1 MEMAEIDGGELLLRC
16 LEKEGVKRIFGIP
29 DNGYNTV
36 MLHAKDHNI
45 RWIAP
50 RHEAAAVHMAEGV
63 FKTTGEIPVVM
74 SGAGPGTAN
83 LVSGIICARE
93 EGVPVIAI
101 TGQRRREVIYPSWP
115 GVFQGTD
122 QYDIFKPITKWN
134 AVVHDWSRIPE
145 IIARAFREALTGRP
159 GPVQIDISE
168 SIFHEVREDNTVRIL
183 KPHQYRCEK
192 PEISSKQVE
201 KIAQIINGAGTVLL
215 MAGTGVI
222 NSGGT
227 DSLVKLAEM
236 LSCPVITSMAARS
249 AFPND
254 HPNFLFGLQRG
265 GLAAR
270 SEAEVVLALGTRLGE
285 LDLPFDKYWGDYS
298 SQKIIQIDIDPR
310 SVGANRPIYMGVVA
324 DAKSAIDALIDY
336 FEERGVEKKDSEL
349 IRKYRELDEAQ
360 MLEFAD
366 ILEQYKGERIHPAH
380 SVIIAREVF
389 PPDAINVGDGGNT
402 SLFNAIFTSFTRPR
416 TSLGIFEFG
425 HLGTGIP
432 YAIGAKAANPDK
444 EVYVI
449 TGDGA
454 AGFNFMEIETAVREN
469 IKINVIVH
477 AEGSWCMEEIG
488 QIATFGDP
496 SKVVACEQYPVRWDK
511 VAEGL
516 GAYSEYVERLDELKG
531 AFQRARDASKA
542 AVVCVKTDRQANLI
556 PPAADI
562 FSQVY
567 TGPQE

>member
-1 MEMAEIDGGELLLRC
+1 MAEIDGGELLLRC

-101 TGQRRREVIYPSWP
+101 TGQRRREVIYPSKP

-145 IIARAFREALTGRP
+145 IVQRAFREALTGRP
-159 GPVQIDISE
+159 GPVQIDISD
-168 SIFHEVREDNTVRIL
+168 SIFHESREDENIVIL
-183 KPHQYRCEK
+183 EPHQYRCES
-192 PEISSKQVE
+192 PRISADQVE
-201 KIAQIINGAGTVLL
+201 RISGIVKDAQKVLL
-215 MAGTGVI
+215 MAGTGVLI
-222 NSGGT
+222 SGGT

-236 LSCPVITSMAARS
+236 LNCPVITSMAARS

-265 GLAAR
+265 GLLAR
-270 SEAEVVLALGTRLGE
+270 TEAEVVVAFGTRLGE
-285 LDLPFDKYWGDYS
+285 LDLPFDRYWGS
-298 SQKIIQIDIDPR
+298 SDAQKIIQIDIDPR
-310 SVGANRPIYMGVVA
+310 NIGANRPIYMGVVA
-324 DAKSAIDALIDY
+324 DAKNSIDALIAHLD
-336 FEERGVEKKDSEL
+336 EIGIEKKSSE
-349 IRKYRELDEAQ
+349 IIERYRRFDEEQ
-360 MLEFAD
+360 RLEFAE
-366 ILEQYKGERIHPAH
+366 ILEEYKGERIHPAH
-380 SVIIAREVF
+380 SVMIAREVF

-402 SLFNAIFTSFTRPR
+402 SLFNAIFTSFIRPR

-432 YAIGAKAANPDK
+432 YAIGAKAANPERD
-444 EVYVI
+444 VYVI

-454 AGFNFMEIETAVREN
+454 AGFNFMEIETAVRED
-469 IKINVIVH
+469 IKITVIVH

-488 QIATFGDP
+488 QIVTFGDP

-516 GAYSEYVERLDELKG
+516 GAYTEYVERLDQLKD
-531 AFQRARDASKA
+531 ALQRARTAPKA

-562 FSQVY
+562 FHQVY
-567 TGPQE
+567 TGPQD

>member
-1 MEMAEIDGGELLLRC
+1 MAEIDGGELLLRC
-16 LEKEGVKRIFGIP
+16 LEKEKVKRIFGIP

-63 FKTTGEIPVVM
+63 FKTTGEVPVVM
-74 SGAGPGTAN
+74 AGAGPGTAN
-83 LVSGIICARE
+83 LVSGIICAKE
-93 EGVPVIAI
+93 EGVPVVAI
-101 TGQRRREVIYPSWP
+101 TGQRRKEVIYPSKP

-145 IIARAFREALTGRP
+145 IVQRAFREALAGRP
-159 GPVQIDISE
+159 GPVQIDISD
-168 SIFHEVREDNTVRIL
+168 SIFHESRDDKNIVIL
-183 KPHQYRCEK
+183 EPHQYRGEV
-192 PEISSKQVE
+192 PQISADQVE
-201 KIAQIINGAGTVLL
+201 RISWIIRNARTVLL
-215 MAGTGVI
+215 MAGTGVLV
-222 NSGGT
+222 SGGT
-227 DSLVKLAEM
+227 DSLIKLAEI
-236 LSCPVITSMAARS
+236 LNCPVITSMAARS

-254 HPNFLFGLQRG
+254 HPNFLFGLQKG
-265 GLAAR
+265 GLQAR
-270 SEAEVVLALGTRLGE
+270 IEAEVVVAFGTRLGE
-285 LDLPFDKYWGDYS
+285 LDLPFEKYWGS
-298 SQKIIQIDIDPR
+298 TGAQKIIQIDVDARNI
-310 SVGANRPIYMGVVA
+310 GANRPIHMGIVA
-324 DAKSAIDALIDY
+324 DAKSAIDALVTHFKQCPI
-336 FEERGVEKKDSEL
+336 EKKSGE
-349 IRKYRELDEAQ
+349 IIERYRKLDEEQ
-360 MLEFAD
+360 RLEFSSM
-366 ILEQYKGERIHPAH
+366 LKGYNGDRIHPAH
-380 SVIIAREVF
+380 SVMIAREVF

-432 YAIGAKAANPDK
+432 YAIGAKVANPEK

-454 AGFNFMEIETAVREN
+454 AGFNFMEIETAVRED
-469 IKINVIVH
+469 IKITVIVH

-488 QIATFGDP
+488 QIVTFKDP
-496 SKVVACEQYPVRWDK
+496 SKVIACEQYPVRWDK

-516 GAYSEYVERLDELKG
+516 GAYAEYVEHVDELKG
-531 AFQRARDASKA
+531 ALERARKAPKA

-562 FSQVY
+562 FHQVY
-567 TGPQE
+567 TGPQD